1 VKLFTYCIFLG
12 QTTGGHFP
20 AMTDN
25 RPKEIGVWMKTRRT
39 WMDIDIADIDMFS
52 AAWWSWWKALQPDV
66 RTCETAEDMIA
77 PTDDMDWR
85 KLKKLGK
92 NGLPLVMVTLSW
104 WGRAS
109 SCGTGWKMAIRDVFD
124 SITCMHRSISSQTTS
139 PDMPLGGLSGANVEA
154 GRPVRERKRVPA
166 RDEGYEEQPRKKAK
180 SRR

>member
-1 VKLFTYCIFLG
+1 
-12 QTTGGHFP
+12 
-20 AMTDN
+20 MTDN
-25 RPKEIGVWMKTRRT
+25 RPKEIGVWMKTCRT

-92 NGLPLVMVTLSW
+92 NELPLVMVTLSW

-109 SCGTGWKMAIRDVFD
+109 SCGTGWKTAIQDVFD

-154 GRPVRERKRVPA
+154 GRPVREHKRVPA